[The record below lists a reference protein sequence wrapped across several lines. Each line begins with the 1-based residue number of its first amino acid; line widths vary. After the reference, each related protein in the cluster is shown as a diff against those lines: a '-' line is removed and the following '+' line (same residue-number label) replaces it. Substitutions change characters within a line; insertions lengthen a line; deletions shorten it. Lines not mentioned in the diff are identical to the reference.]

1 MPARLAL
8 RTGLVPISALLVL
21 AACGTPEYRA
31 ERSVCQAEW
40 TERIPPR
47 YEQRL
52 IERISHEQRPTGRST
67 CTTTGAT
74 TNCVAEM
81 VTVAIPYMDVETVD
95 VNATKRRVQVEA
107 CAAKACQQKF
117 GNAECTVPGGG

>member
-1 MPARLAL
+1 MPACLAL
-8 RTGLVPISALLVL
+8 RTGLMPLSALLLL

-47 YEQRL
+47 YEQRW
-52 IERISHEQRPTGRST
+52 IERMRYERRPTGRST

-74 TNCVAEM
+74 TDCVAEM
-81 VTVAIPYMDVETVD
+81 VAVPISYMDVETVD
-95 VNATKRRVQVEA
+95 VNATRRRVQVEA

-117 GNAECTVPGGG
+117 GNAECTAPGGG